1 MKSWIFKDGHTIRKS
16 IVNLFTAALV
26 FILFNATGCSDDE
39 PNSQEPID
47 QLPAATQEGKNTF
60 GCLVNDEVWVT
71 DTSIDATA
79 VFQGGFLQIGANIEE
94 RERDHSLSLN
104 IDGNVENNA
113 IYLVNEIIG
122 QNASVAFTN
131 SSDNCDYDYINA
143 LGGHIS
149 ISKFTLEQPYIVS
162 GTFEFTTA
170 LNGCDTIRVTN
181 GRFDLNYIP

>member
-71 DTSIDATA
+71 ETSIDATA
-79 VFQGGFLQIGANIEE
+79 VYQGGFLQIGANIEE
-94 RERDHSLSLN
+94 RERAGDRN
-104 IDGNVENNA
+104 
-113 IYLVNEIIG
+113 
-122 QNASVAFTN
+122 
-131 SSDNCDYDYINA
+131 
-143 LGGHIS
+143 
-149 ISKFTLEQPYIVS
+149 
-162 GTFEFTTA
+162 
-170 LNGCDTIRVTN
+170 
-181 GRFDLNYIP
+181 RFKY